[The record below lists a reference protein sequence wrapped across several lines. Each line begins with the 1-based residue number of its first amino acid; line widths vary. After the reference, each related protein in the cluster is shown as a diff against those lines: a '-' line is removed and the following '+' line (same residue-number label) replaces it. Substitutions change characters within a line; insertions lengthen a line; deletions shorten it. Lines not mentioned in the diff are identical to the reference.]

1 MSEGERLGRSSAA
14 QKAAYRNHE
23 FDPGA
28 SFGTL
33 APLPTLRDRR
43 VVVPDNAFE
52 RGDCM
57 KLLTIVKAL
66 GALALTSGLAMAQDK
81 PAELKIGITTFTSGA
96 ASVFGVPGKAAAELL
111 IEEMNAKGGIGGVKV
126 VPTFIDEGI
135 GGDKMLSE
143 YRRLVQE
150 QGVKVM
156 LSAISS
162 GNCNII
168 APVAEDLKVLNV
180 MWDCGTEK
188 ILEQKRYKYVVRT
201 QANATTEMV
210 ATVVYLLKTNPN
222 FSTVAVVNQDY
233 AWGRDSWEI
242 FLNTLKALKPDVKVV
257 AEMFP
262 KLGASDFSTE
272 ISRLQALKP
281 DVILSTSWGGDLDT
295 FVRQAA
301 QRGLFAG
308 NTKFV
313 LPLAESSL
321 ERLGA
326 TLPAGVIV
334 GARGEHYWLHPET
347 KDDPAHKDFIAKFKA
362 KTGAY
367 PIYPTYHMAQA
378 LVGLKTGV
386 EAAMKANAGKWPT
399 PEQIADAM
407 RKMEFKAYGRTIKMR
422 EDGQGL
428 EDQLLG
434 ITKRVPQYPFAVMDK
449 MMLVPAD
456 LVTTPVGQHSPEW
469 VKTIKPALLQ
479 SDRLKSYDFK

>member
-1 MSEGERLGRSSAA
+1 MNLPSFLKVSLSKAIAA
-14 QKAAYRNHE
+14 ACVTY
-23 FDPGA
+23 
-28 SFGTL
+28 
-33 APLPTLRDRR
+33 
-43 VVVPDNAFE
+43 
-52 RGDCM
+52 
-57 KLLTIVKAL
+57 AL
-66 GALALTSGLAMAQDK
+66 GIAPAAAQDK
-81 PAELKIGITTFTSGA
+81 PTELKIGITTFLSGA
-96 ASVFGVPGKAAAELL
+96 ASVFGVPGKAAAEIL
-111 IEEMNAKGGIGGVKV
+111 IDDINAAGGIGGVKV
-126 VPTFIDEGI
+126 SATYIDEGI

-150 QGVKVM
+150 QGVRTM

-162 GNCNII
+162 GNCNIV

-188 ILEQKRYKYVVRT
+188 VLEQKRYKYVVRT

-210 ATVVYLLKTNPN
+210 ATVLYLLKTNAN
-222 FSTVAVVNQDY
+222 FSTIAVVNQDY

-295 FVRQAA
+295 FVRQGS
-301 QRGLFAG
+301 QRGLFTQG
-308 NTKFV
+308 SLMV

-326 TLPAGVIV
+326 ALPEGVIV

-347 KDDPAHKDFIAKFKA
+347 RDDPKHKDFIAKFKA

-378 LVGLKTGV
+378 LTGLKTGY
-386 EAAMKANAGKWPT
+386 ENAIKANAGKWPSI
-399 PEQIADAM
+399 EQVAEAM
-407 RKMEFKAYGRTIKMR
+407 RKMEFKAYGRPIKMR

-434 ITKRVPQYPFAVMDK
+434 ITKKVPAYPFMVMDK

-456 LVTTPVGQHSPEW
+456 MVTTPVGQTSPEW
-469 VKTIKPALLQ
+469 VKTIKPSILQ

>member
-1 MSEGERLGRSSAA
+1 MKPVRLMLATAA
-14 QKAAYRNHE
+14 
-23 FDPGA
+23 
-28 SFGTL
+28 
-33 APLPTLRDRR
+33 
-43 VVVPDNAFE
+43 
-52 RGDCM
+52 
-57 KLLTIVKAL
+57 LL
-66 GALALTSGLAMAQDK
+66 LTSGWAGAQDR

-96 ASVFGVPGKAAAELL
+96 ASVFGVPAKAAAELL
-111 IEEMNAKGGIGGVKV
+111 IEEMNAAGGIGGVKV
-126 VPTFIDEGI
+126 TATFIDEGV

-150 QGVKVM
+150 QGVRTM

-162 GNCNII
+162 GNCNIV

-188 ILEQKRYKYVVRT
+188 VLEAKRYKYVVRT

-210 ATVVYLLKTNPN
+210 ATLLYLLKTKPN
-222 FSTVAVVNQDY
+222 FNTIAVVNQDY

-242 FLNTLKALKPDVKVV
+242 FLSALKVFKPDVKVV

-262 KLGASDFSTE
+262 KLGAADFSTE

-281 DVILSTSWGGDLDT
+281 DVVLNTSWGGDLDT
-295 FVRQAA
+295 FVRQAG
-301 QRGLFAG
+301 QRGLFTQG
-308 NTKFV
+308 SLYV
-313 LPLAESSL
+313 MPLIESSL

-326 TLPAGVIV
+326 AVPDGIIAG
-334 GARGEHYWLHPET
+334 GRGEHYWAHPET
-347 KDDPAHKDFIAKFKA
+347 KDDPKHKDFVAKFRA

-378 LVGLKTGV
+378 LVGLKTGY
-386 EAAMKANAGKWPT
+386 EAAIKANGGKWPG
-399 PEQIADAM
+399 PEQVAEAM
-407 RKMEFKAYGRTIKMR
+407 RAMTFKAYGRDVRMR
-422 EDGQGL
+422 DDGQGL

-434 ITKRVPQYPFAVMDK
+434 ITRRVPQYPFAIMDK

-456 LVTTPVGQHSPEW
+456 MVTAPVGQMSLEW
-469 VKTIKPALLQ
+469 IKTINTGILK

>member
-1 MSEGERLGRSSAA
+1 MTIAPMRTAAVAVSLAASALFA
-14 QKAAYRNHE
+14 H
-23 FDPGA
+23 
-28 SFGTL
+28 
-33 APLPTLRDRR
+33 
-43 VVVPDNAFE
+43 
-52 RGDCM
+52 
-57 KLLTIVKAL
+57 
-66 GALALTSGLAMAQDK
+66 AQDK
-81 PAELKIGITTFTSGA
+81 PAELKIGITTFLSGP
-96 ASVFGVPGKAAAELL
+96 ASVFGVPAKAAAEIL
-111 IEEMNAKGGIGGVKV
+111 IDDMNAQGGIGGVKI

-150 QGVKVM
+150 QGTKVM

-162 GNCNII
+162 GNCNIV

-188 ILEQKRYKYVVRT
+188 VLEAKRYKYVVRT

-210 ATVVYLLKTNPN
+210 ATVVYLLKTRPN
-222 FSTVAVVNQDY
+222 FSTIAVVNQDY

-242 FLNTLKALKPDVKVV
+242 FINTLKALKPDVKVV
-257 AEMFP
+257 AELFP

-272 ISRLQALKP
+272 ISRLQAIKP
-281 DVILSTSWGGDLDT
+281 DVVLNTSWGGDLDT
-295 FVRQAA
+295 FVRQAG
-301 QRGLFAG
+301 QRGLLTQG
-308 NTKFV
+308 TLFV
-313 LPLAESSL
+313 LPLLESSL

-326 TLPAGVIV
+326 AVPDGIIA
-334 GARGEHYWLHPET
+334 GARGEHYWAHPET
-347 KDDPAHKDFIAKFKA
+347 RDDPKHKDFIAKFRA

-378 LVGLKTGV
+378 LVGLKTGY
-386 EAAMKANAGKWPT
+386 EAAIKAGGGKWPG
-399 PEQIADAM
+399 PEQVAEAM
-407 RKMEFKAYGRTIKMR
+407 RKSTFKAYGRDIKMR

-434 ITKRVPQYPFAVMDK
+434 ITKRVPQYPFAVIDK

-456 LVTTPVGQHSPEW
+456 LVTTPVGQSSPEW
-469 VKTIKPALLQ
+469 VKTLKGTLLT

>member
-1 MSEGERLGRSSAA
+1 MKLVSLM
-14 QKAAYRNHE
+14 KAA
-23 FDPGA
+23 GA
-28 SFGTL
+28 LLLATTL
-33 APLPTLRDRR
+33 AAPH
-43 VVVPDNAFE
+43 AW
-52 RGDCM
+52 
-57 KLLTIVKAL
+57 
-66 GALALTSGLAMAQDK
+66 AQEK
-81 PAELKIGITTFTSGA
+81 PAELKVGITTFLSGA

-111 IEEMNAKGGIGGVKV
+111 IDEMNAAGGIGGVRIA
-126 VPTFIDEGI
+126 PTYIDEGI

-150 QGVKVM
+150 QGVRTF

-162 GNCNII
+162 GNCNIV

-188 ILEQKRYKYVVRT
+188 VLEDRRYKYVVRT

-210 ATVVYLLKTNPN
+210 ATVLYLMKTRPK
-222 FSTVAVVNQDY
+222 FSTIAVVNQDY

-242 FLNTLKALKPDVKVV
+242 FINTLKVFNPDVKVV

-295 FVRQAA
+295 LVRQGA
-301 QRGLFAG
+301 QRGLFTMG
-308 NTKFV
+308 STVV

-326 TLPAGVIV
+326 VMPEGVIV
-334 GARGEHYWLHPET
+334 GARGEHYFLHPET
-347 KDDPAHKDFIAKFKA
+347 RDDPKHKAFVEKFKT

-378 LVGLKTGV
+378 LVGLKTGY
-386 EAAMKANAGKWPT
+386 ENAIKANGGKWPST
-399 PEQIADAM
+399 EQVAEAM
-407 RKMEFKAYGRTIKMR
+407 RTMEFKAYGSVVKMR

-434 ITKRVPQYPFAVMDK
+434 LTKRVPQYAFAVMDK

-456 LVTTPVGQHSPEW
+456 LVTTPVGQKSPAW
-469 VKTIKPALLQ
+469 VKTIQPSVLT
-479 SDRLKSYDFK
+479 SPRLKMFDHR